1 MKIQPRTF
9 AEALKIL
16 ENFEKKKPSKQEL
29 GKMIATLA
37 KTRGW
42 ATYETPY
49 LEEGIVMI
57 GTAKKNKIEL
67 RTPLTK

>member
-1 MKIQPRTF
+1 MEIQPKTF

-42 ATYETPY
+42 ATYESSH
-49 LEEGIVMI
+49 LEEGMVMI
-57 GTAKKNKIEL
+57 GTAKKYKIEL
-67 RTPLTK
+67 RTPITK